1 MKDLQIQSSNYVVQT
16 RSDYQLEKF
25 VIGQHDTPEMQYR
38 QILIEAQSLIYNI
51 RSAEL
56 NLKKSEL
63 EAQKLDATGDPI
75 DAIDAEEKRLGMAY
89 TLIALEGARAELAC
103 LENLF
108 KQYPQFTPT
117 QIEANQPD
125 YWKKRLNRQAELD
138 IASSRDGISGA
149 NLQSMLSAGLFD
161 NQESKE
167 IK

>member
-51 RSAEL
+51 RLAEL
-56 NLKKSEL
+56 NLRKSEL
-63 EAQKLDATGDPI
+63 EAKKLEATGDEI
-75 DAIDAEEKRLGMAY
+75 DAIDAEEKRLGMSY
-89 TLIALEGARAELAC
+89 TLIALEGSRAELAC

-108 KQYPQFTPT
+108 GEYPQFTPT

-125 YWKKRLNRQAELD
+125 YWEKRLSRQAELD
-138 IASSRDGISGA
+138 VASLKEGISGA

-161 NQESKE
+161 NQDSKE